1 MVFITIVTGAY
12 KQQLISWGPHIVDM
26 SNDHKDY
33 PISHITPSVIHCIW
47 VNSNDLTA
55 TEPWNHG

>member
-12 KQQLISWGPHIVDM
+12 KPTYILGPHIVDM

-47 VNSNDLTA
+47 VNYNEGLGSAFT
-55 TEPWNHG
+55 WQR